1 MKKIKDIPLPFSGC
15 KNDSR
20 VVEKG
25 QHCLLT
31 DNRPHSATLR
41 NYNHMKQFVFVVKV
55 FIKGEGN
62 KPILTFSDRAEADKC
77 RDALMENY
85 SRYQFRVFEY
95 QVYDKFDL
103 LNPDLSAELDVM
115 LHAYNI

>member
-1 MKKIKDIPLPFSGC
+1 MKKVNEIPFPFSGF
-15 KNDSR
+15 KNDSHGL
-20 VVEKG
+20 EKG

-31 DNRPHSATLR
+31 DHRPHSATSR
-41 NYNHMKQFVFVVKV
+41 NYNCSKQFVFVVKV

-62 KPILTFSDRAEADKC
+62 KPILTFSDKAEADKC

-85 SRYQFRVFEY
+85 SNYQFRVFEY

-115 LHAYNI
+115 LHSYNI